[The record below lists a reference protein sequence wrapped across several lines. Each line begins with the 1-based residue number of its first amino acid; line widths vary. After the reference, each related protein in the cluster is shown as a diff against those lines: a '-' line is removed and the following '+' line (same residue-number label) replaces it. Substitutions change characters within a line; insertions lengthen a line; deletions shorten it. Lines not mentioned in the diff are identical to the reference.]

1 MSAIPI
7 RWRKQHYLLFY
18 FSSATS
24 IILRMRKGE
33 LLDDLSPVN
42 NSWQGIVETFKVFC
56 IHHKPL
62 SLQATEPRL
71 LLVSSEEALDRIRR
85 FVSDDPSNKHLLM
98 SLLSSVSR
106 QKTVMMTTTP
116 LSVQDVVDAL
126 DNANKS
132 QPKVSELSTDPIG
145 SAV

>member
-1 MSAIPI
+1 M
-7 RWRKQHYLLFY
+7 
-18 FSSATS
+18 
-24 IILRMRKGE
+24 
-33 LLDDLSPVN
+33 
-42 NSWQGIVETFKVFC
+42 ETFKVFC